1 MTNEVRFIAR
11 ISKVRGNMYGIT
23 IPEQVMKKKG
33 DLIRKWHENG
43 ELLIIEIKELDGTVR
58 Q

>member
-11 ISKVRGNMYGIT
+11 ISKVRGNIYGIT

-33 DLIRKWHENG
+33 DLIKKWYENG